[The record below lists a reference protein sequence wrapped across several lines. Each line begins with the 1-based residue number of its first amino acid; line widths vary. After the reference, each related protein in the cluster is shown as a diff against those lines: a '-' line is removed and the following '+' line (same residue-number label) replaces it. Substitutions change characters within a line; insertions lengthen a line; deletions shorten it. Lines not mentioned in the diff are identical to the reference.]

1 LSKLE
6 TFVVTSVLGFVV
18 DSVSGEFPELKTSE
32 VLVALFETE
41 DSVVDKP
48 IFIEAVVVGNIVFV
62 HEWVICSDVDSVVD
76 SVVRIVPTV
85 WASSSNG
92 GLLTR
97 INERLLQGPES

>member
-1 LSKLE
+1 MSKLE

-62 HEWVICSDVDSVVD
+62 DEWVICSDVD